1 MDAGGGLKPKYQ
13 PYGYELLAI
22 PQPKLASVLINSG
35 MRNFPGQIRYHFGWG
50 LQSLHPDESIAEF
63 SSSIDG
69 GAEKLVVAADLVVGA
84 DGLHSRTRAELE
96 SKTASLRSTVH
107 SVPAGRHIR

>member
-1 MDAGGGLKPKYQ
+1 MKPKYQ

-35 MRNFPGQIRYHFGWG
+35 IRKYPREIFYHFGWA
-50 LQSLHPDESIAEF
+50 LQSLHPEDSVAEF
-63 SSSIDG
+63 CPAGEFQGLNAQNKI
-69 GAEKLVVAADLVVGA
+69 VVTADLVVGA
-84 DGLHSRTRAELE
+84 DGLHSKTRAELE
-96 SKTASLRSTVH
+96 TKTDSFRSTLH

>member
-1 MDAGGGLKPKYQ
+1 MKPNYQ

-35 MRNFPGQIRYHFGWG
+35 MRKYRGQISYHFGWA
-50 LQSLHPDESIAEF
+50 LQSLHPEDSVAEF
-63 SSSIDG
+63 CPSDG
-69 GAEKLVVAADLVVGA
+69 SPNQDKIVVAADLLVGA

-96 SKTASLRSTVH
+96 TKTAGFSSTVH

>member
-1 MDAGGGLKPKYQ
+1 MGAGGGLKPKYQ

-35 MRNFPGQIRYHFGWG
+35 MRNFPGQIRYHFGYA
-50 LQSLHPDESIAEF
+50 LQSLDPDDSVAEF
-63 SSSIDG
+63 SDG
-69 GAEKLVVAADLVVGA
+69 GSEKVVVTADLVVGA

-96 SKTASLRSTVH
+96 SKTASFRSTVQ